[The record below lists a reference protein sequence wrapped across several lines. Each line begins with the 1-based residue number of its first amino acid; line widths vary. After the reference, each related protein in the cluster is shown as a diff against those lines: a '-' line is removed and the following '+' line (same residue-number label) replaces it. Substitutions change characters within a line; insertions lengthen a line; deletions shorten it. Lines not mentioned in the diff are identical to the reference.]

1 MKTVY
6 LLVSCFIVLALLL
19 GACAQPTAAPA
30 PTKPAAATSA
40 PATAATI
47 APPPGGP
54 SAAAT
59 KPAAAASPAA
69 TAAAPAVKIKRG
81 GTAKA
86 AKGSEWAPNLDPHQ
100 FTGNTMGIDVIFDTL
115 LEGSRDAKTGKWVIG
130 PMIAESWTTPDP
142 KTVIFKIRKGVV
154 FHDGSTLDAKV
165 VKWNIERM
173 KTHPKSAAK
182 TDFEAIEKVEATDDF
197 TIKLSLKAAPAGL
210 LGRLSDMGSG
220 RRSSLIS
227 QAAADKM
234 GDEAIA
240 RSPVGSGP
248 FTFVEWLTGDHM
260 TVKKF
265 DKYWE
270 KGADGQPIPYLDSII
285 YRVII
290 DPTVKLLELRAGS
303 LDLIDEIQAK
313 DLTPTKN
320 DPNLDLVEYEWSQ
333 VIQYIMFNMDK
344 EPWGKNLKLR
354 QAALYAI
361 DHKSMASTVGLAAGR
376 PAYYF
381 WDSSVMGYDE
391 SLPKYDYQPDKAKA
405 LLKEAGYPNGI
416 SGTATYFTQGAIPR
430 TAEVTKQMW
439 DTVGIKTTLE
449 VLERTAA
456 VAKFQSGG
464 YEIGLSQRTS
474 SVVDP
479 DDDSYRVVTGGVF
492 NFPHWSSK
500 AMDDCMTEGAS
511 LVDDTKRT
519 EVYKRCIKII
529 YDEAAYG
536 QSWMM
541 PRNVV
546 ASKKLK
552 GWEVMRF
559 LEAKMGRAWLDK

>member
-1 MKTVY
+1 MVNRAY
-6 LLVSCFIVLALLL
+6 LAVALGVIIALLI

-30 PTKPAAATSA
+30 PTKPAATAPTSA
-40 PATAATI
+40 PAGPATAA
-47 APPPGGP
+47 P
-54 SAAAT
+54 AAAT
-59 KPAAAASPAA
+59 KPAAAAVSP
-69 TAAAPAVKIKRG
+69 TAAPAPAVKIKRG
-81 GTAKA
+81 GIAKA

-100 FTGNTMGIDVIFDTL
+100 YTGNTMGMDVLFNTL
-115 LEGSRDAKTGKWVIG
+115 AEGIRDAKTGKWNIV
-130 PMIAESWTTPDP
+130 PYAAESWETPDP
-142 KTVIFKIRKGVV
+142 KTMIFKIRKGII

-182 TDFEAIEKVEATDDF
+182 TDFAVIDKVDATDDY
-197 TIKLSLKAAPAGL
+197 TIKLSLKSAPGGL

-220 RRSSLIS
+220 RRASLIS
-227 QAAADKM
+227 QASAEKM
-234 GDEAIA
+234 GDDHTA
-240 RSPVGSGP
+240 RNPVGSGP
-248 FTFVEWLTGDHM
+248 FTFVEWKTGDSM

-270 KGADGQPIPYLDSII
+270 KGADGQPLPYLDSIV

-290 DPTVKLLELRAGS
+290 DPTVKILELRAGS

-313 DLTPTKN
+313 DLPATKN
-320 DPNLDLVEYEWSQ
+320 DPNLELVEYDWSQ
-333 VIQYIMFNMDK
+333 VIQYIFFNMNK

-361 DHKSMASTVGLAAGR
+361 DHKSIASTVGLTAGR

-391 SLPKYDYQPDKAKA
+391 SLPKYDYQPEKAKQ
-405 LLKEAGYPNGI
+405 LLAEAGFAGGI
-416 SGTATYFTQGAIPR
+416 SAMATYFTQGAIPR

-456 VAKFQSGG
+456 VAKFQTGG

-479 DDDSYRVVTGGVF
+479 DDDAYRVTTGGVF
-492 NFPHWSSK
+492 NFPQWSSK
-500 AMDDCMTEGAS
+500 AMDDCMKEGAS
-511 LVDDTKRT
+511 LLDEAKRA

-559 LEAKMGRAWLDK
+559 LEAKLGRAWLDK